1 MRKGIVGHIRRRIM
15 NMDIFMDKLSQKTTA
30 QEMIKANTA
39 ADVEE
44 LNSLRNQVAEYN
56 ECLARLGQLLDEGER
71 KIASVRAQDGEAFNR
86 LMEDNAGQ
94 IRKLQQDVGDLAKMQ
109 KSLTERVDSMEQTL
123 AKGMERMTAKQ
134 EELLGRQDETLEE
147 RLEDKLNGIGEDVH
161 KECVKVYRNVQ
172 AVVVAENEK
181 QDKALEEAVDD
192 MKGVRSKVSAVLGIS
207 IAALVF
213 SLIGAGLQLL
223 SVFHIS
229 LF

>member
-1 MRKGIVGHIRRRIM
+1 
-15 NMDIFMDKLSQKTTA
+15 MDIFMDKLSQKTTA

-71 KIASVRAQDGEAFNR
+71 KIASVRAEDEEAFSR
-86 LMEDNAGQ
+86 LMEDSAGQ
-94 IRKLQQDVGDLAKMQ
+94 IRELQQDVGDLAKLQ
-109 KSLTERVDSMEQTL
+109 RSLTERVDSMEQAL
-123 AKGMERMTAKQ
+123 AGGMERITAKQAETRGKQ
-134 EELLGRQDETLEE
+134 EELLGRQDETLGE
-147 RLEDKLNGIGEDVH
+147 RLEDKLSGIGEDVH

-172 AVVVAENEK
+172 AVVVAENER

-192 MKGVRSKVSAVLGIS
+192 MKGVSSKVSAVLGIS

-213 SLIGAGLQLL
+213 SLISAGFQLL
-223 SVFHIS
+223 SAFHIS